1 MFSRRLLQFF
11 LASVQRLFTTVV
23 LGYVTCT
30 LESLPAHIPSN
41 ARSKKSVPCQK
52 MKFNCKSSFY
62 QCKLH
67 LPSLCGRH
75 FRHEE
80 ARRRRASVSNPRI
93 TCSCHLS
100 PHPHLLPRERISTG
114 PNFAAI
120 FMWCY
125 SALVGFGGSRG
136 VWGACR
142 PPRSG
147 GMGAAAPN

>member
-67 LPSLCGRH
+67 SPSLCGRH

-80 ARRRRASVSNPRI
+80 ARRRASLSNPRI
-93 TCSCHLS
+93 TCSCRL
-100 PHPHLLPRERISTG
+100 PPHLHLPPRDRISTDHKI
-114 PNFAAI
+114 AAI

-136 VWGACR
+136 HAPQEAGEWGR
-142 PPRSG
+142 QPPTRNN
-147 GMGAAAPN
+147 M